1 VLDSVYFIYLP
12 KLQISKYIHLKLIS
26 YYTYDKKVLY
36 LFIFKFLQRSENAVE
51 EYLEVI
57 SELLEYN
64 EFVNDYTL
72 VYNLTKDIRK
82 FQKSNKEM

>member
-1 VLDSVYFIYLP
+1 MLDSVYFIYLP
-12 KLQISKYIHLKLIS
+12 KLQISKYISILS